1 MLDAQCS
8 DGEKLHYKDS
18 ISEAAAVLLRMGRG
32 YTAKPKYIYK

>member
-18 ISEAAAVLLRMGRG
+18 NSETAAVLLRMGRG
-32 YTAKPKYIYK
+32 YLAKPKYIYK